1 MKRSFTVEALRND
14 FPVLSREI
22 NGKPLV
28 YLDNAASTQK
38 PQAVIDA
45 VTNFYSQD
53 YANVHRGVHKLSQI
67 ATDHFEAAREK
78 IQRFIGAQHNEEIIF
93 VSGATAA
100 INLVAAS
107 FGSKFVTQNDEIIIS
122 AMEHHANIVPWQMLC
137 EKVGAKLRVIP
148 INQNGDIE
156 LDAIPALLNSRT
168 KLLAVSHI
176 SNALGTIN
184 PVKEIIAMAHAKDVP
199 VLIDGA
205 QALAHT
211 KVDVTELD
219 CDFYVFSGHKFFA
232 PTGTG
237 VLYGKKRWLDAMP
250 PYQTGGNMIKMVS
263 FEKTLFQDLPHKFEP
278 GTPNIADFIG
288 LGAAIDYFT
297 QWNTTEIFAYE
308 HGLLEYALAKLCEV
322 PGLHLMGAPVQQASV
337 ISFVMD
343 QAHPHDIGT
352 ILDNDA
358 IAIRSGHHC
367 AMPLMKFFKVPA
379 TARASLACY
388 NTYADVDKLVA
399 SLYKVIEVFA

>member
-1 MKRSFTVEALRND
+1 MKPFTVEALRKD
-14 FPVLSREI
+14 FPVLSRNI

-45 VTNFYSQD
+45 ITNFYSQD
-53 YANVHRGVHKLSQI
+53 YANVHRGVHTLSQI
-67 ATDHFEAAREK
+67 ATDKFEAAREK
-78 IQRFIGAQHNEEIIF
+78 VQNFIGAKHSEEIIF
-93 VSGATAA
+93 VNGTTAA

-107 FGSKFVTQNDEIIIS
+107 FGSKFVTQGDEIIIS
-122 AMEHHANIVPWQMLC
+122 ALEHHANIVPWQMLC

-148 INQNGDIE
+148 INKNGDIE
-156 LDAIPALLNSRT
+156 LDAIHALLNSRT
-168 KLLAVSHI
+168 KLLAISHI

-184 PVKEIIAMAHAKDVP
+184 PIKEIIDIAHAKDVP

-211 KVDVTELD
+211 KVNVTELD

-237 VLYGKKRWLDAMP
+237 VLYGKKCWLDAMP
-250 PYQTGGNMIKMVS
+250 PYQTGGNMIKTVS
-263 FEKTLFQDLPHKFEP
+263 FEKTTFQDLPHKFEP

-288 LGAAIDYFT
+288 LGAAIDYFA
-297 QWNTTEIFAYE
+297 QWNSAEIFAYE
-308 HGLLEYALAKLCEV
+308 HDLLEYTKAKMCEV
-322 PGLHLMGAPVQQASV
+322 PGLHFVGEPVQQASV

-367 AMPLMKFFKVPA
+367 AMPLMQFFKVPA
-379 TARASLACY
+379 TARVSLACY
-388 NTYADVDKLVA
+388 NTHAEVDKLTA